1 MLKTAC
7 RRVVFNRA
15 TCQQSEPAR
24 LDSGEV
30 ASIDAAAEDV
40 VVVAGLSSGIAVDV
54 VAASSLSRS
63 A

>member
-1 MLKTAC
+1 M
-7 RRVVFNRA
+7 
-15 TCQQSEPAR
+15 QQSYFQKSDLSAGLEPAR
-24 LDSGEV
+24 LNSVEV
-30 ASIDAAAEDV
+30 AAIDAAAEGV

>member
-1 MLKTAC
+1 MSAELELSRLKS
-7 RRVVFNRA
+7 V
-15 TCQQSEPAR
+15 
-24 LDSGEV
+24 EV
-30 ASIDAAAEDV
+30 AAIDAAAEGV

>member
-1 MLKTAC
+1 M
-7 RRVVFNRA
+7 
-15 TCQQSEPAR
+15 QQSYFQKSDLSAGLEPAR
-24 LDSGEV
+24 LNSVEV
-30 ASIDAAAEDV
+30 AAIDAAAAEGV